1 MRTRNSDMAAQ
12 TILTVVSYITSSA
25 ILVVGII
32 MLSGYIIP
40 TYVPENYRL
49 IMGMVMVLYGGYR
62 LTMLSIKQ
70 RKIRRDEV

>member
-12 TILTVVSYITSSA
+12 TILIVVSYITSSA